1 MNPVNTNIAAFPPVV
16 SAEVFQSTG
25 NRTTS
30 SGQSGS
36 SFVLDG
42 DDAFGV
48 FNNVVRIFVTRQ
60 SPDYGNPW
68 LTSGISNNTGSGVV
82 IENDD
87 GELCILTAAHVV
99 GFSTFVQVQRG
110 GIHDPN
116 KYSASIYAICH
127 DCDLALLKVASDES
141 SGNFWKG
148 LEPVKIGQ
156 IPPLRSVVLMAGFPI
171 GGEQISIT
179 EGVISRIE
187 GQPYFHS
194 YRELLAI
201 TMDAA
206 INAGS
211 SGGPAF
217 NTSGELVG
225 VAFQSINDAA
235 SIGHIVPPPVLRHFL
250 QGVSKF
256 GPDGY
261 QGFPTVC
268 LASKSKS

>member
-225 VAFQSINDAA
+225 VSYGYSTQSEGSVQARTVARGISGFQCSNI
-235 SIGHIVPPPVLRHFL
+235 L
-250 QGVSKF
+250 K
-256 GPDGY
+256 
-261 QGFPTVC
+261 
-268 LASKSKS
+268 